1 LEDLE
6 KTRDLRENSGS
17 PDGIGSKQRTLGC
30 YSIFRIVILAMI
42 CVSPIFFTQ
51 GPRNSN
57 ALLVGF
63 VLFAFPF
70 LCLVLSLLSVQSEE
84 DARSISKISG
94 IAAIFGFLT
103 LLFTLGGHP
112 DAFGALKLFIGGVA
126 HNFVAFSMYVAVR
139 LSSLRKSR
147 RDEEAKSRY
156 DAKARH
162 LGSKDT

>member
-1 LEDLE
+1 MEDLE
-6 KTRDLRENSGS
+6 KTRDLREDSGS
-17 PDGIGSKQRTLGC
+17 PDGIGSKQRTLRC
-30 YSIFRIVILAMI
+30 SSIFRIVILAMI

-51 GPRNSN
+51 TPRNSN
-57 ALLVGF
+57 ALIVGF
-63 VLFAFPF
+63 FLFAFPF
-70 LCLVLSLLSVQSEE
+70 LCLGLSLLSVQSEE

-103 LLFTLGGHP
+103 LLVALGGRP
-112 DAFGALKLFIGGVA
+112 DGFGALKLFIGGVA
-126 HNFVAFSMYVAVR
+126 HNFVALLTCLAVR
-139 LSSLRKSR
+139 VGSRRKTR